1 MTMKTMKTQ
10 LNNNEI
16 RISSTIK
23 PIRICLVLLIQISF
37 LAGRI
42 NGAFHIA
49 SSKVHHHHYYT
60 SNSKSNINT
69 NEVLLLKAKK
79 QAEDTKQ
86 KERGFFLDALFNS
99 NRNDLEPPEPLQT
112 SQSTSP
118 IAKLFKSNNE
128 VFVENTSASENDQ
141 LLLVGGAAAATIGI
155 SAIALT
161 TTNSIPNIDI
171 PSIDDITTYVQMFMA
186 DPQASMKAIADSIQD
201 MGPIGL
207 LYFGVVYTVAEILA
221 LPAVPLTASAGYLFG
236 VVKGTG
242 VVLVSASIAAAVSF
256 VIGRTVLRS
265 FVEER
270 LKDFPKFEKIDRA
283 IGKNGFRAMLLLRL
297 SPVFPFALSN
307 YFYGASSIEFWPYF
321 FGTMI
326 GFAPGTIGYVATG
339 EVSKA
344 LLLGD
349 SAEGVQPWYVYVIG
363 FTVVGSFLKFFA
375 DTAGSI
381 IEDVKDE

>member
-1 MTMKTMKTQ
+1 MKTMKTQ

-16 RISSTIK
+16 RISPTIK